1 MDSSVDRG
9 KRLFEYLAALQKT
22 RETPIEKTSDYVRSD
37 GIVIPL
43 DTLSAFVAS
52 GHINIGP
59 EIREGFA
66 SRGTQTSPNESDQG
80 LLVEFCRFEAPKF
93 PEIPDEVKP
102 WIIDTCEDS
111 KLSNV
116 VRSAIERDGEVVKFE
131 EEGLDLRNSVN
142 SWLVQWK
149 VWAKADQYQ
158 QKYAKAF
165 ELASTAT
172 ENADEFELVLGLG
185 NLRWKTN
192 TVDLDRHIFTVPLSI
207 RRDGKSGKIKIE
219 VLDPIIRLES
229 DAIPMEEVA
238 DSTFVSR
245 VRSALSEVE
254 SEVLQEA
261 SFSGVATTTARS
273 LTTKGEYSP
282 VFSKSDART
291 VSADIPQLT
300 WYPTIILRK
309 RGKIGL
315 SQVFLDIAE
324 EISRTASVP
333 EGLMALI
340 DPNRAVHT
348 TEKLIQ
354 GGVFEVGE
362 DIYSP
367 LPLNERQ
374 IQVLKRVDSYNQTIV
389 QGPPGTGKTHMAA
402 ALLSHLLAQG
412 KRVLVTAEKERA
424 LYELRGKLP
433 KEIRELA
440 VSVIGTQAGEQVE
453 LQNAINT
460 VSNKADLFSTG
471 ASSNQIHNHKLN
483 LERLREDSI
492 KLRRKWYEHLERE
505 NSSIGIEGYGENLSQ
520 AVTLWKENTLEH
532 KWINAFHIADLG
544 SVFPLEYS
552 ELTNLFDLHIALGT
566 ADFSEVDEV
575 SAFNLHDIF
584 PPAGFRD
591 AIDNHGRLVEELK
604 SLATPVIKANAK
616 AWKKL
621 SQNRKDEVQKVLR
634 KIEDHELKI
643 DSVNCDWKNDLIAD
657 VENDQ
662 SKRWYAFANE
672 LEKRIER
679 ATKSANYLSQFRR
692 IDVDGEISKHVHNA
706 REIAKLV
713 KTTGPLKV
721 DASGMPKVG
730 LFTKKIVKDSRE
742 FFESVR
748 VDGVPPTDE
757 MSVMAYIAHVD
768 LGWELEGLSDFWQY
782 ADQSHSNSTVG
793 KIEAFEIERQKI
805 LDLISAAAKR
815 QGLVKQ
821 VVDLGI
827 KQAENSPISR
837 AIEDCLNW
845 INISNRL
852 RELELE
858 ISSYKVGDSDAL
870 WANALNSAVQMRD
883 IKSYEKAYSEFT
895 DLKQIEDDVQ
905 QYRGY
910 LAKIKTWSK
919 DIHQALVAEGFSSMW
934 FERLTNIEATR
945 RWLLAGKQIRDATSS
960 EFHSLQS
967 KIAANDVAITNEI
980 SQLAARRAW
989 HQALSGN
996 RIDASMRK
1004 TLKSYTQ
1011 AVKRLGKGTG
1021 KNADQKRRD
1030 VRRHLN
1036 ECRAAVPIWIMPIAR
1051 VIEQFT
1057 FTENMFDV
1065 VIVDEASQA
1074 GMDAIFLQ
1082 YIAKKLVVIGDDQ
1095 QVSPS
1100 AIGVNDADIRKLA
1113 SQYIKDF
1120 EEIDAWTDP
1129 KRSLFDEADMRY
1141 GGRIVLNEHRR
1152 CVPEII
1158 EFSNEL
1164 AYRPNKVELIP
1175 VREVKAGRLA
1185 PFKITQ
1191 TPNAPS
1197 SGSGSKKVNQQEAN
1211 VLVAKLIEC
1220 LNDPTYE
1227 GKTFGVISL
1236 LSSKAQVDY
1245 IRARLNTLVAPDAWD
1260 KFDIRVGNP
1269 ADFQGSERDVIF
1281 LSMVESAEPGKRHTT
1296 LTRQDIVQRY
1306 NVAVSRAK
1314 DQIQLFHS
1322 AGIDDLPNTED
1333 VRHKLLAYA
1342 YRVANA
1348 APEISGSTLVS
1359 NDERDA
1365 QFDSLFE
1372 QRVYN
1377 RIVSRGFQVK
1387 PQFKALNYSIDLVV
1401 EGESARLAIECDGDH
1416 WHSSPEQV
1424 ENDRRRQSILE
1435 RAGWKFVRIF
1445 ESDFYLDAAQQ
1456 MDRIW
1461 QALDDLGIEPGQ
1473 IGTDDFIEADNI
1485 EIIESVSE
1493 WSGRN
1498 AHADNIDLV
1507 TSLPG

>member
-1 MDSSVDRG
+1 MDTFVDSG

-22 RETPIEKTSDYVRSD
+22 RETPIEKTRDYERSD
-37 GIVIPL
+37 GIVLPL
-43 DTLSAFVAS
+43 DTLSTFVAS
-52 GHINIGP
+52 DYITVGS
-59 EIREGFA
+59 EIAEGFG
-66 SRGTQTSPNESDQG
+66 SQGIQTSSDESNPG
-80 LLVEFCRFEAPKF
+80 LLVEYRRYETPRF

-102 WIIDTCEDS
+102 WIIDSCENS
-111 KLSNV
+111 KLATVLKST
-116 VRSAIERDGEVVKFE
+116 IERDGQVLEFE
-131 EEGLDLRNSVN
+131 EEGIDLKNSVN
-142 SWLVQWK
+142 SWLGQWRA
-149 VWAKADQYQ
+149 WAEADQYQ

-165 ELASTAT
+165 ELASIAT
-172 ENADEFELVLGLG
+172 EKADEFELVLGLG

-207 RRDGKSGKIKIE
+207 KREGKSGKIKIE
-219 VLDPIIRLES
+219 VLDPILRLES

-245 VRSALSEVE
+245 IRSALSEVE
-254 SEVLQEA
+254 SEVLLEA
-261 SFSGVATTTARS
+261 SFSGVATTAARS

-282 VFSKSDART
+282 VFAKGEARK
-291 VSADIPQLT
+291 VPADVPQLT
-300 WYPTIILRK
+300 WDPTIILRK

-315 SQVFLDIAE
+315 SQVYLDIAE
-324 EISRTASVP
+324 EISKTSSVP
-333 EGLMALI
+333 DGLAALI
-340 DPNRAVHT
+340 DPNKAVHT
-348 TEKLIQ
+348 SEKAVQ

-362 DIYSP
+362 EIYSP
-367 LPLNERQ
+367 LPMNDRQ

-433 KEIRELA
+433 DSIRELA

-460 VSNKADLFSTG
+460 ISQRADLFSTG
-471 ASSNQIHNHKLN
+471 ASSNLIHDHKLN
-483 LERLREDSI
+483 LERLREESI
-492 KLRRKWYEHLERE
+492 KLRRKWYEFLERE
-505 NSSIGIEGYGENLSQ
+505 NSNIGIEGYGENLSQ
-520 AVTLWKENTLEH
+520 AVDRWKENSLEH
-532 KWINAFHIADLG
+532 EWISAFRILNLESA
-544 SVFPLEYS
+544 FPLS
-552 ELTNLFDLHIALGT
+552 PVELSKLFDLHTALST
-566 ADFSEVDEV
+566 ENFSEVDEV
-575 SAFNLHDIF
+575 SAI
-584 PPAGFRD
+584 PASDVKSPADFHN
-591 AIDNHGRLVEELK
+591 AIDKYERLANDLK
-604 SLATPVIKANAK
+604 PLDTAMIKANAK

-621 SQNRKDEVQKVLR
+621 PQKRKDEVH
-634 KIEDHELKI
+634 KILKRLEEHELKI
-643 DSVNCDWKNDLIAD
+643 ASVTCDWKEDLVSY
-657 VENDQ
+657 VENGQ
-662 SKRWYAFANE
+662 SQRWYAIANE
-672 LEKRIER
+672 LEQRIER
-679 ATKSANYLSQFRR
+679 ATGSVHFLSQFRK
-692 IDVDGEISKHVHNA
+692 IEVDGEVSKYIHSA

-713 KTTGPLKV
+713 KTSGPLKV
-721 DASGMPKVG
+721 DASGMPKSG
-730 LFTKKIVKDSRE
+730 LFTKKIVKDSKE
-742 FFESVR
+742 FFQSVR
-748 VDGVPPTDE
+748 VDGAPPTSE
-757 MSVMAYIAHVD
+757 RSVMAYIAHVD
-768 LGWELEGLSDFWQY
+768 LKWELEGLSEFWHY
-782 ADQSHSNSTVG
+782 VDQSPSNSTVS
-793 KIEAFEIERQKI
+793 KIEAYELERQKI
-805 LDLISAAAKR
+805 ADLILAVENR
-815 QGLVKQ
+815 QKLSKQ
-821 VVDLGI
+821 VVEYGI
-827 KQAENSPISR
+827 KPNGDLPLSQVVADCTGWIAKSNS
-837 AIEDCLNW
+837 
-845 INISNRL
+845 L
-852 RELELE
+852 RESEIQ
-858 ISSYKVGDSDAL
+858 ISSYRVSGSDTP
-870 WANALNSAVQMRD
+870 WAITLNEAVRMRD
-883 IKSYEKAYSEFT
+883 IKSYEKAYAKFT
-895 DLKQIEDDVQ
+895 KLKKIEDEVN
-905 QYRGY
+905 QYRAY
-910 LAKIKTWSK
+910 LAKIESWSK
-919 DIHQALVAEGFSSMW
+919 DIHQALIREDFSSIW
-934 FERLTNIEATR
+934 KDRLRDIESAR
-945 RWLLAGKQIRDATSS
+945 QWAIAGKQIHGNNNS

-967 KIAANDVAITNEI
+967 KIAVNDLQIINEV

-996 RIDASMRK
+996 RIDANMRK

-1036 ECRAAVPIWIMPIAR
+1036 ECRAAVPVWIMPIAR

-1057 FTENMFDV
+1057 LTENMFDV

-1074 GMDAIFLQ
+1074 GMDAVFLQ
-1082 YIAKKLVVIGDDQ
+1082 YIAKKMVVIGDDQ

-1175 VREVKAGRLA
+1175 VREVRAGRLA

-1197 SGSGSKKVNQQEAN
+1197 SGSGAKKVNRQEAD
-1211 VLVAKLIEC
+1211 VLVAKLIDC
-1220 LNDPTYE
+1220 LGDPAYE

-1236 LSSKAQVDY
+1236 LSSKGQVDY

-1260 KFDIRVGNP
+1260 KFNLRVGIP

-1281 LSMVESAEPGKRHTT
+1281 LSMVESAEPGKRQTT

-1322 AGIDDLPNTED
+1322 AGMDDLPNVED

-1348 APEISGSTLVS
+1348 APEIAGSTLVS
-1359 NDERDA
+1359 NDERDP

-1387 PQFKALNYSIDLVV
+1387 PQFKA
-1401 EGESARLAIECDGDH
+1401 
-1416 WHSSPEQV
+1416 
-1424 ENDRRRQSILE
+1424 
-1435 RAGWKFVRIF
+1435 
-1445 ESDFYLDAAQQ
+1445 
-1456 MDRIW
+1456 
-1461 QALDDLGIEPGQ
+1461 
-1473 IGTDDFIEADNI
+1473 
-1485 EIIESVSE
+1485 
-1493 WSGRN
+1493 
-1498 AHADNIDLV
+1498 
-1507 TSLPG
+1507 